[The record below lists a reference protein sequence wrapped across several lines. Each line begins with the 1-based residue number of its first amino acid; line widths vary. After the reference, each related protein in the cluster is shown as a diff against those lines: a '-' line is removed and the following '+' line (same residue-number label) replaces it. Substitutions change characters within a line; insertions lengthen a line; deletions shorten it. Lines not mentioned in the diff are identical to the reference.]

1 MSKMSYCFRDL
12 ENVSEDQRKSA
23 ILLALVA
30 RIDELQEPNPME
42 AKKVSELF
50 IPLFEIVPLDIKRQ
64 VASALSRCTFVPTR
78 VTECICMQSLEISAP
93 FLSHSPAVTNP
104 ILCYVIAKKSEYHAR
119 IIAKRNDLHRS
130 VVRSLEALDDH
141 GVNLALQLRGYK
153 SDNAMLIENAET
165 RISLREPAEN
175 ASVQTGELELFT
187 GDADLFPEKMLAVM
201 ARKLEAKALEMRQQ
215 LLVSAASVQK
225 AVPVL
230 QPKLQVNAATPRF
243 EIKMRSKEDI
253 MAQQASL
260 KVEQAPAAS
269 HATMET
275 QIQDPDAIPDKQFA
289 AEEHLRQTL
298 RDLAAGDLMPNEAEA
313 LKTAH
318 EEDAFFGDEAMEIVI
333 PINQNEIQHRKH
345 VKLLSKHVNNNHV
358 GYFTTALADAIGAS
372 YSLAE
377 RIMSDMTGRQL
388 SMTFNAIFAPEDMCI
403 EALNKFFP
411 HVSMMEGTKEGAGAM
426 LKNWHH
432 APSQEKLITWL
443 RADKLT
449 STTAVPELFIT
460 NADIDY
466 SSIDVSDLPY
476 TKPVADN
483 ADIASKWGDEEQQ
496 NDWLK
501 AIND

>member
-30 RIDELQEPNPME
+30 RIDELREPNPTE

-50 IPLFEIVPLDIKRQ
+50 IPLFETAPLDTKRQ
-64 VASALSRCTFVPTR
+64 VASALSRCIFVPTKI
-78 VTECICMQSLEISAP
+78 TECISMQALEISAP
-93 FLSHSPAVTNP
+93 FLSHSPAITNA

-119 IIAKRNDLHRS
+119 IIAKRADLHRS
-130 VVRSLEALDDH
+130 VVKSLEALDDH
-141 GVNLALQLRGYK
+141 GVNLALQLRGYI
-153 SDNAMLIENAET
+153 SDNAIHIENAET
-165 RISLREPAEN
+165 RISLREAAQN
-175 ASVQTGELELFT
+175 ASIQTGELELFT
-187 GDADLFPEKMLAVM
+187 GDADLFPEKVLAVM
-201 ARKLEAKALEMRQQ
+201 ARKLEAKAIEMKKQ
-215 LLVSAASVQK
+215 LLRSAAPAQS
-225 AVPVL
+225 ATPVL
-230 QPKLQVNAATPRF
+230 QPERQINAAKPRF
-243 EIKMRSKEDI
+243 EIKMRSKEEI

-260 KVEQAPAAS
+260 KVEQAS
-269 HATMET
+269 NIGIET
-275 QIQDPDAIPDKQFA
+275 QIKDPEAISDKQFA

-298 RDLAAGDLMPNEAEA
+298 RDLAAGDLVPNEAEA
-313 LKTAH
+313 LLTAH
-318 EEDAFFGDEAMEIVI
+318 NEGVFIGDDAEEILI

-345 VKLLSKHVNNNHV
+345 VKLLGKHVNNNHV
-358 GYFTTALADAIGAS
+358 GYFTTALADAIGGS

-411 HVSMMEGTKEGAGAM
+411 HVSMMEGTKEGAQTM

-432 APSQEKLITWL
+432 TPSQEKLITWL
-443 RADKLT
+443 RADRLT
-449 STTAVPELFIT
+449 SETTIPELIMT
-460 NADIDY
+460 DADIDY
-466 SSIDVSDLPY
+466 SSIDISDLPY

-483 ADIASKWGDEEQQ
+483 ADTASKWGDEELE

>member
-30 RIDELQEPNPME
+30 RIDELQEPNPAE

-50 IPLFEIVPLDIKRQ
+50 IPLFETAPLETKRQ
-64 VASALSRCTFVPTR
+64 VASALSRCSFVPTKI
-78 VTECICMQSLEISAP
+78 TECICMQSLEVSAP

-119 IIAKRNDLHRS
+119 IIAKRKDLHRS

-153 SDNAMLIENAET
+153 SDNAIHIENAET
-165 RISLREPAEN
+165 RISLREPAKN
-175 ASVQTGELELFT
+175 SSIQTGELELFT
-187 GDADLFPEKMLAVM
+187 GDADLFPEKMLAVI
-201 ARKLEAKALEMRQQ
+201 ARKLEAKAVAMKEQ
-215 LLVSAASVQK
+215 LLISVASAQTAAPALEPELK
-225 AVPVL
+225 
-230 QPKLQVNAATPRF
+230 VNATKPRI

-260 KVEQAPAAS
+260 KAEQALVD
-269 HATMET
+269 TVET
-275 QIQDPDAIPDKQFA
+275 AIQNSETISDKQFA

-298 RDLAAGDLMPNEAEA
+298 RDLAAGDINPEEAEA
-313 LKTAH
+313 LQAAHDERLFTA
-318 EEDAFFGDEAMEIVI
+318 DTDDILI

-345 VKLLSKHVNNNHV
+345 IKLLTKHVKNNHV
-358 GYFTTALADAIGAS
+358 GYFSTALADAIGSS

-388 SMTFNAIFAPEDMCI
+388 SMTFNAIFAPENMCVD
-403 EALNKFFP
+403 ALNKFFP
-411 HVSMMEGTKEGAGAM
+411 HVSMMEGTKEGAHAM
-426 LKNWHH
+426 LQNWHH

-449 STTAVPELFIT
+449 SETVVPELFMT
-460 NADIDY
+460 DANIDY
-466 SSIDVSDLPY
+466 SSIDLSDLPY
-476 TKPVADN
+476 TKPIADN
-483 ADIASKWGDEEQQ
+483 ADTASKWGDEEQA

-501 AIND
+501 AINN

>member
-30 RIDELQEPNPME
+30 RIDELREPNPAE

-50 IPLFEIVPLDIKRQ
+50 VPLFDTAPLDTKRQ

-78 VTECICMQSLEISAP
+78 IAECICMQALEISAP

-119 IIAKRNDLHRS
+119 IIAKRSNLHRS

-153 SDNAMLIENAET
+153 SDNAMHIENAET
-165 RISLREPAEN
+165 RISMREPAQN
-175 ASVQTGELELFT
+175 ASIQVGELELFT
-187 GDADLFPEKMLAVM
+187 GDADLFPEKVLAVM
-201 ARKLEAKALEMRQQ
+201 ARKLEAKAVAMREQ
-215 LLVSAASVQK
+215 LTSSATLNQK
-225 AVPVL
+225 AIPVL
-230 QPKLQVNAATPRF
+230 QPKVQATTKSRF
-243 EIKMRSKEDI
+243 EIKIRTNEDTI
-253 MAQQASL
+253 SQEANL
-260 KVEQAPAAS
+260 TVEQ
-269 HATMET
+269 TENT
-275 QIQDPDAIPDKQFA
+275 DIENQISDSEAISDKQFA

-298 RDLAAGDLMPNEAEA
+298 RDLATGDITPEDAEI
-313 LKTAH
+313 LQTAH
-318 EEDAFFGDEAMEIVI
+318 DNGQFADIDADEILI
-333 PINQNEIQHRKH
+333 PINQNEIQHRRH
-345 VKLLSKHVNNNHV
+345 VKLLSKHVYNNHV
-358 GYFTTALADAIGAS
+358 GYFTTALADAIGSS

-388 SMTFNAIFAPEDMCI
+388 SMTFNAIFMPKDMCI

-411 HVSMMEGTKEGAGAM
+411 HVSMMEGTEEGAET
-426 LKNWHH
+426 LLQNWHH

-449 STTAVPELFIT
+449 SKTVVAELSMT
-460 NADIDY
+460 DADIDY
-466 SSIDVSDLPY
+466 SSIDISDLPY
-476 TKPVADN
+476 AKPVADN
-483 ADIASKWGDEEQQ
+483 ADIISKWNDEDLED
-496 NDWLK
+496 DWLE
-501 AIND
+501 AINN